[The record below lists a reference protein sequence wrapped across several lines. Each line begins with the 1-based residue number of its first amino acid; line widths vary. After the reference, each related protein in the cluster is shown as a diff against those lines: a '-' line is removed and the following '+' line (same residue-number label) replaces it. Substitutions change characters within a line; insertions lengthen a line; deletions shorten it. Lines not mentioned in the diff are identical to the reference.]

1 MKKILIPFDGIHFSE
16 SAFDFAK
23 NLHEKNPILLTGVF
37 LPQISYANVWSYADG
52 MGGPLFVPALED
64 TDKELIEKNITK
76 FEELCKRNQIEY
88 SVRKDFDDL
97 ALPELKKESRFA
109 DLLIISGQSFYENMG
124 SGDPN
129 IYLRDA
135 LHDIECPAIV
145 VPDKY
150 IFPLNNILSYDG
162 SESSVF
168 AIKQFVYL
176 LPELTDNNSMLVY
189 ISSEGEKVIP
199 NEPYIEEFAS
209 RHFKD
214 LTITKL
220 DIDPKKYFA
229 TWIADKKSSILISG
243 SFSRSAVSTLFKKSF
258 VLDIIKEHQL
268 PLFIA
273 HK

>member
-1 MKKILIPFDGIHFSE
+1 MKKILLPFDGIHFSE

-23 NLHEKNPILLTGVF
+23 KLNEKNPVLLTGVF

-52 MGGPLFVPALED
+52 MGGPLFVPALEES
-64 TDKELIEKNITK
+64 DKEVIAKNIEK
-76 FEELCKRNQIEY
+76 FEELCKRNQIEFRT
-88 SVRKDFDDL
+88 RKDFTDL
-97 ALPELKKESRFA
+97 ALPELKKESRYA
-109 DLLIISGQSFYENMG
+109 DLMIISGESFYKGMG

-150 IFPLNNILSYDG
+150 VFPENIVLSFDG
-162 SESSVF
+162 SESAVY

-176 LPELTDNNSMLVY
+176 LPEFTNCNTLLVY
-189 ISSEGEKVIP
+189 VSSEDEKEIP
-199 NEPYIEEFAS
+199 NEPYIEEYAS
-209 RHFKD
+209 RHFSD
-214 LTITKL
+214 LTISKL
-220 DIDPKKYFA
+220 ELDPKKYFS

-243 SFSRSAVSTLFKKSF
+243 SFSRSAVSSLFKKSF
-258 VLDIIKEHQL
+258 ALNVIKEHRI
-268 PLFIA
+268 PVFVA